1 MTANAGDHLNLTK
14 DTLPISSISVFI
26 TGFVKEQVKV
36 ENNLFKYIKITAS
49 EFVGGGSNLG
59 KKFIIKCRYLIADER
74 IDRKVSKTR
83 KNSCLMVIGEL
94 IFVDSEFLIDIQDI
108 NFLSTSNANIEAST
122 SESTSSL
129 YTWTTASTS
138 TGRLSAQTMANTT
151 SSENTTNIQELNSN
165 NENNEDLIE
174 NSQES
179 NMDEE
184 DLADTLQSTK
194 VTKPRGK
201 KRKQR
206 K

>member
-122 SESTSSL
+122 SELTSSL

>member
-14 DTLPISSISVFI
+14 DTLPISSTSVFI